1 MPRRT
6 DIEQFKRQISL
17 SRTLFGARIGTTLA
31 EETLVFTS
39 CEQNFVQLSNVQAV
53 FSANAAQAR
62 SLQCFSYYAPLPFP
76 SLMEFFQTSAL
87 EVHLQLSIRL
97 TLRLGIAGDVT
108 LARHT
113 RTFEFKY
120 PIPLKVTSVSSRIFS
135 NFCFYNDLSDKV
147 WRWKSSSI
155 SSFWC
160 SWFQRLKHI
169 LTQHWTLTYRLD
181 QFAVQTLQ
189 TNELIHLYLERLTMQ
204 IMNFCEII
212 KTRRCNDCVIV
223 CSLSLPSSLLHDI
236 LLVYQK
242 EIPLSW
248 SDR

>member
-1 MPRRT
+1 MRKRT
-6 DIEQFKRQISL
+6 NIKQFQRQISL
-17 SRTLFGARIGTTLA
+17 SRTLFGVRIGTTLA
-31 EETLVFTS
+31 EETLIFTS
-39 CEQNFVQLSNVQAV
+39 CEQNFVQLSNVEAV

-120 PIPLKVTSVSSRIFS
+120 PIPLKVTSASSRIFS
-135 NFCFYNDLSDKV
+135 NFCFYNDVSDKV
-147 WRWKSSSI
+147 WRWKSPSI

-160 SWFQRLKHI
+160 SWFQRFKHI
-169 LTQHWTLTYRLD
+169 LTQHWTMTYRLV

-189 TNELIHLYLERLTMQ
+189 TSGLIHLYLQRLTMQ
-204 IMNFCEII
+204 MTNFYEII
-212 KTRRCNDCVIV
+212 KTRRCNDRVIIRF
-223 CSLSLPSSLLHDI
+223 LSLPFSLFHDI
-236 LLVYQK
+236 LLVY
-242 EIPLSW
+242 
-248 SDR
+248 